1 MDTTTVSRWGNSLA
15 VRIPKGILER
25 SRVREGD
32 SLELN
37 VSEDGGLV
45 LRPVRRPCT
54 LEELVAGITPENR
67 PSETDWGAARGN
79 EAW

>member
-45 LRPVRRPCT
+45 LRPYAVP
-54 LEELVAGITPENR
+54 
-67 PSETDWGAARGN
+67 ARLKSL
-79 EAW
+79 

>member
-37 VSEDGGLV
+37 VSEDGGRV

-54 LEELVAGITPENR
+54 LEELVASITPENR
-67 PSETDWGAARGN
+67 PSETDWGAARGD